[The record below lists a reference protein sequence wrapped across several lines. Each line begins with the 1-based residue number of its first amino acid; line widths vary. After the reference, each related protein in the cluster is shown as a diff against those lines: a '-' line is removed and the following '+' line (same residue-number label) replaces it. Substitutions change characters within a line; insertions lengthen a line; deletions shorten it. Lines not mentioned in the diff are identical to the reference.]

1 MKLGSLK
8 EKKWVSVVTSREGCG
23 LDRRASGRKTM
34 VSGPLFELHKYF
46 LFKIFNYACARTHTQ
61 TDIRTPRQADPLIQ
75 LFWVGP
81 EEFAFSASSPPILE
95 TGLLQTT
102 LWEHS
107 QLPCSSP
114 DPRSSTEGLALM
126 APLDTSKEAEAPGP
140 FAARATLSRGLLV
153 WARHFTHTWTQD
165 AQRAAIFHWD
175 FYVVAVSLHFRLLNS
190 AQCQQSACQD
200 PCGLGPRWHTD
211 PPVCQGNMISEMSL
225 LIHRG
230 KAILTALPGLRMA
243 VGTCHVY

>member
-1 MKLGSLK
+1 MR
-8 EKKWVSVVTSREGCG
+8 V
-23 LDRRASGRKTM
+23 
-34 VSGPLFELHKYF
+34 
-46 LFKIFNYACARTHTQ
+46 RTHTQ

-114 DPRSSTEGLALM
+114 DRRSSTEGLALM
-126 APLDTSKEAEAPGP
+126 VPLDTSKEAEAPGP

-153 WARHFTHTWTQD
+153 WTLHFTHAWTQD

-175 FYVVAVSLHFRLLNS
+175 FYLVAVSLHFQLLNC

-200 PCGLGPRWHTD
+200 PCGLGPHWHTD
-211 PPVCQGNMISEMSL
+211 PPVCSDWHALECCIWPVRCLCIGAHWFLKELHGKFLDRKGLGCLNMHPDPKYHCHQIMCGCSPHLSHCLILASL
-225 LIHRG
+225 R
-230 KAILTALPGLRMA
+230 LPQNGYEWATSRQA
-243 VGTCHVY
+243 CG